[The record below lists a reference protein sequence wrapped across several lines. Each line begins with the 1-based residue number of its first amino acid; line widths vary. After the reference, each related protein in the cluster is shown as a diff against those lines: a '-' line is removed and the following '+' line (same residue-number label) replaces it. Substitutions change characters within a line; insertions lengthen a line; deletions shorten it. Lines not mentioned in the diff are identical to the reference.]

1 MERRFLGAS
10 LFLIL
15 LLCFPGFV
23 TGVSAHQGAPP
34 SPTPASAVIY
44 TPVSGQALQG
54 KVPIEGFSALE
65 GFLSAEISFT
75 YAQEAEETWFSILR
89 SKDPV
94 PGGLLAEWDTTTI
107 SDGLYTLRMVIHLA
121 DGTSQTVLVENLR
134 VRNYTPVETSTPSP
148 SPGVTVT
155 QTGPTA
161 TPTSRPTLTPLPQIS
176 TPLPPNPAEITP
188 EEIRLNLSKGALAAG
203 GMFALIGL
211 YQKVLSMRSRR
222 KG

>member
-1 MERRFLGAS
+1 MERRILGA
-10 LFLIL
+10 FL
-15 LLCFPGFV
+15 LLIPLLCGPGFV
-23 TGVSAHQGAPP
+23 TGASARQGAPP
-34 SPTPASAVIY
+34 SPTPVNAVIHS
-44 TPVSGQALQG
+44 PVSGQALQG

-75 YAQEAEETWFSILR
+75 YAQEAEGTWFSILR
-89 SKDPV
+89 SKEPV

-148 SPGVTVT
+148 TPGA
-155 QTGPTA
+155 TA
-161 TPTSRPTLTPLPQIS
+161 TRAGPAFTPTVRPTLTPIPQIS
-176 TPLPPNPAEITP
+176 TPLPANPAEITP
-188 EEIRLNLSKGALAAG
+188 EDIRLHLGKGALAAF
-203 GMFALIGL
+203 GMFALAGL
-211 YQKVLSMRSRR
+211 YQKVRSMRSRR